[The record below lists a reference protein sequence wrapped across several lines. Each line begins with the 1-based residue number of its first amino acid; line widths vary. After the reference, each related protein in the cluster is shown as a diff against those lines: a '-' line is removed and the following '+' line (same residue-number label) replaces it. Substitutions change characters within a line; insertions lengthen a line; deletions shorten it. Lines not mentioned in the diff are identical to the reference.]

1 MNNNLRQTVIDA
13 IAKTQDGGR
22 LTRKDHYSSFILD
35 SIEDNNMIS
44 DEINIQG
51 VASNFKYMIDQ
62 LKKALVPLE
71 QYLNE
76 QP

>member
-13 IAKTQDGGR
+13 IAKTQDGGA
-22 LTRKDHYSSFILD
+22 LTRKDEYSSFMLN

-44 DEINIQG
+44 DEINIEG
-51 VASNFKYMIDQ
+51 VVSNFRYMIDQ

-71 QYLNE
+71 QYINE
-76 QP
+76 